1 MKQPSEMDVL
11 KQLAF
16 DQGIDS
22 GRLFVSGDV
31 VYVMTGEDV
40 TGTVCAVGT
49 PFWCSAVAV
58 CIENKRLAGEIQ
70 DAIND
75 PRPSVPHDEVMT
87 RMDGQIADA
96 LAMPGVADISNEDET
111 RGD

>member
-1 MKQPSEMDVL
+1 MKTPSEMDVL

-16 DQGIDS
+16 DKGIDP
-22 GRLFVSGDV
+22 GRLFVSDDV

-49 PFWCSAVAV
+49 PFWCSAAAA
-58 CIENKRLAGEIQ
+58 CIENKRLKSEIQ
-70 DAIND
+70 EAIDD
-75 PRPSVPHDEVMT
+75 PRPSLPHDEVMAQ
-87 RMDGQIADA
+87 MDAQIADA
-96 LAMPGVADISNEDET
+96 LAMPGIANISNEDET